1 VAQASRWTL
10 RPAADADLSDIW
22 QRSAERWGVG
32 QAERYID
39 GLFAVFDLLA
49 EYPEL
54 ARERPDFVPPVRVH
68 PVGSHLVIYRVE
80 DLTVEIIRV
89 LHARQNLTAYL
100 QES

>member
-1 VAQASRWTL
+1 VAHPSRWTL

-22 QRSAERWGVG
+22 QRSATQWGVA

-39 GLFAVFDLLA
+39 GLFAVFDVLA

-68 PVGSHLVIYRVE
+68 LAGSHLVIYRVE
-80 DLTVEIIRV
+80 DLTVDIIRV

>member
-22 QRSAERWGVG
+22 QRSATQWGVA

-39 GLFAVFDLLA
+39 GLFAVFDLLT

-54 ARERPDFVPPVRVH
+54 ARERSDFVPPVRVH
-68 PVGSHLVIYRVE
+68 PAGSHLVIYRVE
-80 DLTVEIIRV
+80 ERTVDIIRV
-89 LHARQNLTAYL
+89 LHARQNLTIYL
-100 QES
+100 QET